1 MAGGMVIFVFAL
13 AACGR
18 CAGVARMSAPFV
30 QANTNGRL
38 HSAHEPSVAPL
49 NRGFLYGDAIYEVWR
64 TYHGVIFAW
73 EEHWARLER
82 SARALHLALPAA
94 AAPMLAEIKRAAAA
108 WRAAT
113 GDHGEIYLR
122 LQVTRGG
129 GPIGL
134 DPALADKSD
143 FVILVQKLALP
154 SAGAV
159 QTGLKLALAT
169 TLRRNSPATLDPAWK
184 TGNYLNN
191 ILCLRE
197 AKARGADEVVM
208 TNLAGELTEAAVCN
222 LAFVRDGTLVTPPLD
237 AGILGGITRQLLLE
251 KIAGSA
257 GVVTQEEALRPADL
271 TTMEEC
277 FLTSTT
283 RDVQPVRMID
293 DVAYRVGEGTVAM
306 RLKRAFADYAAEQA
320 RVRPELAA

>member
-1 MAGGMVIFVFAL
+1 MS
-13 AACGR
+13 
-18 CAGVARMSAPFV
+18 VAFI

-38 HSAHEPSVAPL
+38 HDAREASVAPL

-73 EEHWARLER
+73 DEHWARLER
-82 SARALHLALPAA
+82 SARALHLALPFSAETI
-94 AAPMLAEIKRAAAA
+94 LTEIKRTAAA

-113 GDHGEIYLR
+113 GDGGEIYIR

-134 DPALADKSD
+134 DPALADKAD

-154 SAGAV
+154 TAETV
-159 QTGLKLALAT
+159 RTGLKLALAT

-197 AKARGADEVVM
+197 AKARGADEVVI
-208 TNLAGELTEAAVCN
+208 TNLAGEITEAAVCN
-222 LAFVRDGTLVTPPLD
+222 VAFVRAGALVTPPLA

-251 KIAGSA
+251 KIAARA
-257 GVVTQEEALRPADL
+257 GVPAREETLRPADL
-271 TTMEEC
+271 AAMDEC
-277 FLTSTT
+277 FLLSTT
-283 RDVQPVRMID
+283 RDVQPVRAID
-293 DVAYRVGEGTVAM
+293 ETHYRVGDGTVAM
-306 RLKRAFADYAAEQA
+306 RLKAAFAEYAAQQA
-320 RVRPELAA
+320 RANPKLVA

>member
-1 MAGGMVIFVFAL
+1 MPD
-13 AACGR
+13 
-18 CAGVARMSAPFV
+18 PFI
-30 QANTNGRL
+30 QASTNGRL

-82 SARALHLALPAA
+82 SARALHLSLPLAA
-94 AAPMLAEIKRAAAA
+94 AQMLVEIKRATAA

-113 GDHGEIYLR
+113 GDGGEIYIR

-134 DPALADKSD
+134 DPALADKAD
-143 FVILVQKLALP
+143 YVILVQKLALP
-154 SAGAV
+154 TSELV
-159 QTGLKLALAT
+159 RTGLKLSLAT
-169 TLRRNSPATLDPAWK
+169 ALHRNSPATLDPAWK

-208 TNLAGELTEAAVCN
+208 TNLAGEIAEAAVCN
-222 LAFVRDGTLVTPPLD
+222 LMFVRDGVVITPPLG
-237 AGILGGITRQLLLE
+237 AGILGGITRDLLL
-251 KIAGSA
+251 KNIAARA
-257 GVVTQEEALRPADL
+257 GVIAREETLRPSDL
-271 TTMEEC
+271 AGCEEC

-283 RDVQPVRMID
+283 RDVQPVRAID
-293 DVAYRVGEGTVAM
+293 GTGYRVGEGTVAL
-306 RLKRAFADYAAEQA
+306 RLKQAFADYVAEYA
-320 RVRPELAA
+320 SAWPELAA

>member
-1 MAGGMVIFVFAL
+1 MTGT
-13 AACGR
+13 
-18 CAGVARMSAPFV
+18 PFI

-82 SARALHLALPAA
+82 SARALHITLPLAAG
-94 AAPMLAEIKRAAAA
+94 PMLGEIRRATAA
-108 WRAAT
+108 WRAVT
-113 GDHGEIYLR
+113 GDTGEIYLR
-122 LQVTRGG
+122 LQITRGG

-134 DPALADKSD
+134 DPALADRAD

-154 SAGAV
+154 SAEVWRA
-159 QTGLKLALAT
+159 GLSLALAT
-169 TLRRNSPATLDPAWK
+169 TLRRNAAATLDPAWK

-197 AKARGADEVVM
+197 AKARGADEVVI

-222 LAFVRDGTLVTPPLD
+222 IAFVRGGAMVTPPLS

-251 KIAGSA
+251 KIAAIA
-257 GVVTQEEALRPADL
+257 GVPACEATLRPTDL
-271 TTMEEC
+271 GEMEEC

-283 RDVQPVRMID
+283 RDVQPVRAID
-293 DVAYRVGEGTVAM
+293 DRIFRVGDGTVAA
-306 RLKRAFADYAAEQA
+306 RLKQAFTHYAAEYAQA
-320 RVRPELAA
+320 HPELAT